1 MLRSSF
7 TVGFSQSYCL
17 GRVIDL
23 CVLSILFF
31 ILLCILN
38 DFVKLQY
45 SVMSAMFIEGQDA
58 KIAFDGST

>member
-7 TVGFSQSYCL
+7 TVGFSQRSYCL

-38 DFVKLQY
+38 DL
-45 SVMSAMFIEGQDA
+45 I
-58 KIAFDGST
+58 TL